1 MARLYLDLPDTHS
14 FCTKLKVRVTDV
26 NYANHLGNDAMISL
40 LHEARLEFLNDLGFT
55 EANIAGLG
63 LMVTDLAV
71 IYKSEAFVGDEL
83 SFHVG
88 VADFNKYGCDV
99 LYKVINNKADKLVA
113 EGKTGVVFF
122 DFDERK
128 IARVPKAFLN
138 CFDQK
143 PVD

>member
-1 MARLYLDLPDTHS
+1 MARLTLTLPDTYS
-14 FCTKLKVRVTDV
+14 FCTKLNVRVTDV
-26 NYANHLGNDAMISL
+26 NYANHLGNDAMVSL
-40 LHEARLEFLNDLGFT
+40 LHEARLGFLNDLGFT

-71 IYKSEAFVGDEL
+71 VYKSEAFVGDEL

-88 VADFNKYGCDV
+88 VTDFNKYGCDV
-99 LYKVINNKADKLVA
+99 IYKVINQKADKLVA

-128 IARVPKAFLN
+128 IARVPKVFLN
-138 CFDQK
+138 CFNEAI
-143 PVD
+143 VD